1 MSYESIVS
9 TGIPEHPQVAVVVY
23 FSMETFCK
31 DKEKKQPHKQVLNSS
46 KEKWDHSFGKTLLD
60 PNYSGH
66 QDRHDNNA
74 QFKQEKD
81 NRKVEMV
88 QDENV
93 PTTLNITF
101 FNY

>member
-1 MSYESIVS
+1 
-9 TGIPEHPQVAVVVY
+9 
-23 FSMETFCK
+23 MELVTDDNIIQMFAN
-31 DKEKKQPHKQVLNSS
+31 DINVLMERDDARKKQPHKQVLNSS
-46 KEKWDHSFGKTLLD
+46 KEKWDHSFGKTLLH

-66 QDRHDNNA
+66 QDRHNTNA

-81 NRKVEMV
+81 NRNVEMV